1 MSMILIHL
9 AAALVGSI
17 VYCSFLEW
25 VMHKQ
30 FMHSTRFMREPFERH
45 AVQHHGMHRSGRSF
59 FADRR
64 EEPHYMLIGASF
76 FPIFWLMHVPVFV
89 AFELMVARG
98 SGFGIALGT
107 AAYCLAYEVI
117 HWCEHV
123 PKNRWFERTGCFQ
136 FLLEHHRVHHKY
148 ARKNYNVV
156 LPLAD
161 WVLGTLS
168 LERLPP
174 EPPEPI
180 IPERIKSWL
189 GGGSRMGQRPGRRNP
204 ALVGGGVGA
213 EEE

>member
-1 MSMILIHL
+1 MILIHL
-9 AAALVGSI
+9 AAALAGSI

-89 AFELMVARG
+89 AFELLVARG

-107 AAYCLAYEVI
+107 AAYY
-117 HWCEHV
+117 
-123 PKNRWFERTGCFQ
+123 
-136 FLLEHHRVHHKY
+136 
-148 ARKNYNVV
+148 VV